1 MWPVVPTLRWG
12 FDRSNFFLAR
22 SLASHPGDDLAGDR
36 LGNFLVG
43 VELHRV
49 RRATLGPRAQVGSVA
64 EHVRQRDLSPDDL
77 TGAPLLHPLDLP
89 TPAGE
94 VADDVAHVV
103 LGRHDL

>member
-49 RRATLGPRAQVGSVA
+49 RRATLGARTQVGSVA
-64 EHVRQRDLSPDDL
+64 EHVRQGDLSPHHL
-77 TGAPLLHPLDLP
+77 AGAALLHSLDLP
-89 TPAGE
+89 PPAGE
-94 VADDVAHVV
+94 VADDVSHVV
-103 LGRHDL
+103 LGRYD